1 LVYISNWGKKLIER
15 YYASC
20 GIDKLLF
27 QLIDDLPSH
36 LSSELGKDAE
46 FWQKELDDPVSKIHR
61 LSLLDGAIEYAVKLA
76 ENLSE
81 KTGAGLCEYLGDSI
95 ERNWIGNWLAGYI
108 CGLLAG
114 YYGLRH
120 QAMFPD
126 CVASRRRMARRMA
139 RGSRYTHSRET
150 AFHGT

>member
-1 LVYISNWGKKLIER
+1 MVYISNWGKELIER

-61 LSLLDGAIEYAVKLA
+61 MNLLDGAIGYAAKRA

-81 KTGAGLCEYLGDSI
+81 KTGAGLCEYLWDSI

-108 CGLLAG
+108 RGLLAG
-114 YYGLRH
+114 YYGL
-120 QAMFPD
+120 
-126 CVASRRRMARRMA
+126 
-139 RGSRYTHSRET
+139 
-150 AFHGT
+150 